1 MLYFGESCEL
11 AIFSFIFWQPAGCLL
26 YFRKPDMDKAKR
38 PVGRPSK
45 LNQTHLD
52 GAEWYLKGGFQE
64 RGEVIPSIAGL
75 ACFFGVS
82 RDQIYDWGKQ
92 NTDFRYTLENIK
104 AAQENILLNKGLQ
117 GEFNATITKLALS
130 NHGYSDKVETDVK
143 NSDGSLKS
151 QFSAAEV
158 KAALAAA
165 AEKV

>member
-1 MLYFGESCEL
+1 
-11 AIFSFIFWQPAGCLL
+11 
-26 YFRKPDMDKAKR
+26 MDGKEKR

-64 RGEVIPSIAGL
+64 RSEVIPSIAGL
-75 ACFFGVS
+75 ACFLGVS
-82 RDQIYDWGKQ
+82 RDQIYDWGRQ

-130 NHGYSDKVETDVK
+130 NHGYSDKTENAV
-143 NSDGSLKS
+143 SGSLEVKK
-151 QFSAAEV
+151 SAADLTDEE
-158 KAALAAA
+158 LAEELA
-165 AEKV
+165 KYGIKQP